1 MYNEKAT
8 FAVIGKPNNGK
19 SSIISALT
27 FDDRIEIADE
37 IGTTKKSTKYSYR
50 YNEKDECSYFDTPG
64 FEDAEHI
71 WFYIKKQEKTSYSIK
86 QILENYI
93 NEYGND
99 SSTIKDREI
108 LNAIIDSDFLVFII
122 NISDEFNLN
131 VIGYELEIF
140 KELKKRTVILFNQV
154 NKDKD
159 YSSKWEDELKKYNLV
174 NIHKIDPLNSQHSNI
189 INILKSLY
197 SIDSEIYDKQQLD
210 NVIRTYKTHYNQN
223 LEKSS
228 ELISEYLREVLQ
240 IEVNTTRNEFDS
252 DKGYELIQKEINK
265 KEKDI
270 QKKLSNLWGY
280 YQVKVEDK
288 RENYD
293 HKINKKIS
301 LSKKERTI
309 IGATASAITGC
320 IAVGTTTGLLS
331 GGLGAPA
338 GAGIGFVSGA
348 LVGGIG
354 GFFSDGKLYE
364 INLLEKKDVKIEVS
378 KKDIDLSII
387 LITRILEFLKTIIRH
402 GHANRNTVIVDKIEK
417 RNFTKDE
424 IKFIT
429 ETHKSFV
436 TDKYSDDYVS
446 ELKDFILKKL
456 VEEIKI

>member
-37 IGTTKKSTKYSYR
+37 IGTTKKSTKYSYK

-64 FEDAEHI
+64 FENAEHI
-71 WFYIKKQEKTSYSIK
+71 WSYIKKQKETTFSIN

-108 LNAIIDSDFLVFII
+108 LKAIVQSDFLVFVV
-122 NISDEFNLN
+122 NISDEFNLD

-140 KELKKRTVILFNQV
+140 KELKKRIVILFNQV
-154 NKDKD
+154 DKDKD
-159 YSSKWEDELKKYNLV
+159 YSSQWKNKLEEYNLV

-189 INILKSLY
+189 IKILTSLY
-197 SIDSEIYDKQQLD
+197 SIDSEIYHKQQLD
-210 NVIRTYKTHYNQN
+210 NVIRAYTSHYIHN
-223 LEKSS
+223 LKKSS

-240 IEVNTTRNEFDS
+240 TEVNTTRKDFES
-252 DKGYELIQKEINK
+252 GKGYELIQKEINK

-280 YQVKVEDK
+280 YEVKVEDK

-293 HKINKKIS
+293 HEINKTIS
-301 LSKKERTI
+301 LSKKEKTVASSI
-309 IGATASAITGC
+309 IGASVVGTITG
-320 IAVGTTTGLLS
+320 VLS
-331 GGLGAPA
+331 GGLGAP
-338 GAGIGFVSGA
+338 V
-348 LVGGIG
+348 VGY
-354 GFFSDGKLYE
+354 FSDGKLYE

-387 LITRILEFLKTIIRH
+387 LITRILEFIKTVINH
-402 GHANRNTVIVDKIEK
+402 GHANRNTLNISKIEK

-424 IKFIT
+424 IKSIAKI
-429 ETHKSFV
+429 HKSFV
-436 TDKYSDDYVS
+436 NDEKTDKYISK
-446 ELKDFILKKL
+446 LKDFIFQILKK
-456 VEEIKI
+456 EIK

>member
-37 IGTTKKSTKYSYR
+37 IGTTKKSTKYSYK
-50 YNEKDECSYFDTPG
+50 YNDEDVCSYFDTPG
-64 FEDAEHI
+64 FENAEHI
-71 WFYIKKQEKTSYSIK
+71 WSYIEKQKETVSSIN

-93 NEYGND
+93 KEYRND

-108 LNAIIDSDFLVFII
+108 LKAIVQSDFLVFVV
-122 NISDEFNLN
+122 NISDEFNLD

-140 KELKKRTVILFNQV
+140 KELKKRIVILFNQV
-154 NKDKD
+154 DKDKD
-159 YSSKWEDELKKYNLV
+159 YSSQWKNKLEEYNLV

-189 INILKSLY
+189 IKILTSLY
-197 SIDSEIYDKQQLD
+197 SIDSEIYHKQQLD
-210 NVIRTYKTHYNQN
+210 NVIRAYTSHYIHN
-223 LEKSS
+223 LKKSS

-240 IEVNTTRNEFDS
+240 TEVNTTRKDFES
-252 DKGYELIQKEINK
+252 GKGYELIQKEINK

-280 YQVKVEDK
+280 YEVKVEDK

-293 HKINKKIS
+293 HEINKTIS
-301 LSKKERTI
+301 LSKKEKTVASSI
-309 IGATASAITGC
+309 IGASVVGTITG
-320 IAVGTTTGLLS
+320 VLS

-338 GAGIGFVSGA
+338 GALLGG
-348 LVGGIG
+348 VGGAIVG
-354 GFFSDGKLYE
+354 YFSDGKLYE

-387 LITRILEFLKTIIRH
+387 LITRILEFIKTVINH
-402 GHANRNTVIVDKIEK
+402 GHANRNTLNISKIEK

-424 IKFIT
+424 IKSIAKI
-429 ETHKSFV
+429 HKSFV
-436 TDKYSDDYVS
+436 NDEKTDKYISK
-446 ELKDFILKKL
+446 LKDFIFQILKK
-456 VEEIKI
+456 EIK